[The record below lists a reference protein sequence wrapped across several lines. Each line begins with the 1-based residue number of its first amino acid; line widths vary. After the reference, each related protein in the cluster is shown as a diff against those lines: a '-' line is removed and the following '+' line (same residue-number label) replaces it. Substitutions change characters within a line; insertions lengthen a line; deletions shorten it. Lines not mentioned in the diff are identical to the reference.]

1 MATTVGES
9 GGLTTQGNRTFFFGS
24 SSGLNTSALIE
35 AAYNQRVAEADKIDV
50 RVTNN
55 RAKADA
61 YTKLQTLSQAVQNS
75 LSTLRRSY
83 SSLGDGV
90 SAFDARSGL
99 LTSNTSSDPTKILGV
114 AVDRGAIKG
123 SYDIEVIQKAKNQRV
138 ASASSADPTV
148 ALGLTGSF
156 DVAIAGKTA
165 ATINVTSGMDLNDLA
180 AAINTQSTTTG
191 VSATVLKVSSNS
203 YQLVMSANDTA
214 KAITIS
220 NVTGTNVL
228 DSIGMTSGGTFTNE
242 LQPAQQA
249 MLTLDGVPITRD
261 SNTIDDL
268 IDGVELVIAKQEPGT
283 TINLEIGD
291 DHSGVKDGIMAFV
304 NAYNELRAFISTNQA
319 VQSDGSLSEDAVL
332 FSDSELKNLT
342 SSVQQLIN
350 GSFGSGGT
358 ALATLRELG
367 ITQDGENNFVVDE
380 SALDT
385 AIITKFDEVRKMFET
400 QLTNDNAEFA
410 LLGNTSKIG
419 SANIAFNI
427 TMSGGVITN
436 VSANGDSTLF
446 DFTGGSITG
455 KKGSIYEGLKFA
467 YIGTTSTTINFS
479 IKQGLGDLLDNTLDS
494 FADTV
499 TGSLAAQKFS
509 LTTQNTELLARADR
523 VRERADDF
531 RNSLID
537 RYGKFEAQI
546 ARSKSVLAQIQAILG
561 TNKDQ

>member
-99 LTSNTSSDPTKILGV
+99 LTSNTSSDPTKIIGV

-138 ASASSADPTV
+138 ASGSSTDPTA
-148 ALGLTGSF
+148 ALNLSGGF

-165 ATINVTSGMDLNDLA
+165 ATINVTSGMSLNDLA
-180 AAINTQSTTTG
+180 AAINTQSSTTG

-203 YQLVMSANDTA
+203 YQLVMSANETA
-214 KAITIS
+214 KPITIS

-228 DSIGMTSGGTFTNE
+228 DSIGMTSSGAFTNE

-304 NAYNELRAFISTNQA
+304 NSYNELRAFISANQA
-319 VQSDGSLSEDAVL
+319 VQSDGSLSEDAIL

-350 GSFGSGGT
+350 GSFGNGGT

-367 ITQDGENNFVVDE
+367 ITQDGENNFLVDE
-380 SALDT
+380 STLDT

-419 SANIAFNI
+419 SANIAFDI
-427 TMSGGVITN
+427 TVSGGVITN
-436 VSANGDSTLF
+436 VSANGDSSLF
-446 DFTGGSITG
+446 DITGGSITG

-509 LTTQNTELLARADR
+509 LTTQNTELLARAER

-531 RNSLID
+531 RNNLID

-561 TNKDQ
+561 TNKND

>member
-1 MATTVGES
+1 MATVGET
-9 GGLTTQGNRTFFFGS
+9 GGITTQGTRTFFFGG

-61 YTKLQTLSQAVQNS
+61 YTKLQTLSQAVQKS

-90 SAFDARSGL
+90 SAFDARSGS
-99 LTSNTSSDPTKILGV
+99 LTSNNASDPTKILGV
-114 AVDRGAIKG
+114 AVDRGAIRG
-123 SYDIEVIQKAKNQRV
+123 SYEIEVIQKAKNQRV
-138 ASASSADPTV
+138 ASATSSDPTV
-148 ALGLTGSF
+148 ALGAAGTF
-156 DVAIAGKTA
+156 DVAMAGKTA
-165 ATINVTSGMDLNDLA
+165 ATINVTAGMSLNDLA
-180 AAINTQSTTTG
+180 AAINTQSSTTG
-191 VSATVLKVSSNS
+191 VAATVLKVSSNS

-214 KAITIS
+214 KAITVS
-220 NVTGTNVL
+220 NVTGDNVL
-228 DSIGMTSGGTFTNE
+228 DTIGMTSGGTFVNE

-261 SNTIDDL
+261 TNTIDDL
-268 IDGVELVIAKQEPGT
+268 IDGVEIVIAKQEPGT
-283 TINLEIGD
+283 TITLDIGD

-304 NAYNELRAFISTNQA
+304 DAYNELRAFITANQT
-319 VQSDGSLSEDAVL
+319 VQSNGDIGEDAIL

-342 SSVQQLIN
+342 GTVQQLLN
-350 GSFGSGGT
+350 SSFGNGGT
-358 ALATLRELG
+358 SLATLRELG

-385 AIITKFDEVRKMFET
+385 AIITKFADVRAMFET

-419 SANIAFNI
+419 AANITFDI
-427 TMSGGVITN
+427 TMSGGVITG
-436 VSANGDSTLF
+436 VSANGDSSLF
-446 DFTGGSITG
+446 DVTGGSITG

-479 IKQGLGDLLDNTLDS
+479 IKQGLGDLLDNTLATFSD
-494 FADTV
+494 AV
-499 TGSLAAQKFS
+499 TGSLAAQKNS
-509 LTTQNTELLARADR
+509 LTSQNTELLSRADR

-537 RYGKFEAQI
+537 RYARFEAQI
-546 ARSKSVLAQIQAILG
+546 ARSKSILSQIQAILG
-561 TNKDQ
+561 TNKND

>member
-191 VSATVLKVSSNS
+191 VSATVLKVSANS
-203 YQLVMSANDTA
+203 YQLVMSANETA
-214 KAITIS
+214 KAITVS

-242 LQPAQQA
+242 LQAAQQA